1 VATVNQVGESKS
13 VTGYKELG
21 EKIIEGMNAKDM
33 NEKKLMQSQWIKP

>member
-1 VATVNQVGESKS
+1 MLGVLKDATIVATVNQVGESKS

-33 NEKKLMQSQWIKP
+33 K